1 MIRENRIILK
11 RIQKL
16 SCGTSTRILT
26 IKGRLVNPE
35 TGQSIDCRADYGKEL
50 DALINGL
57 IRDGYLTQPEE
68 FKVFLTDKGLHPYK
82 YQWDAVKS
90 IIFTSILMPIVV
102 SVLTTLITL
111 WLTGQP

>member
-57 IRDGYLTQPEE
+57 IRDGYLTQPED
-68 FKVFLTDKGLHPYK
+68 FKVFLTDKGLHPYACC
-82 YQWDAVKS
+82 WENIRSFLFRSVAV
-90 IIFTSILMPIVV
+90 PIAV
-102 SVLTTLITL
+102 SVATSLIVL
-111 WLTGQP
+111 WLQGL